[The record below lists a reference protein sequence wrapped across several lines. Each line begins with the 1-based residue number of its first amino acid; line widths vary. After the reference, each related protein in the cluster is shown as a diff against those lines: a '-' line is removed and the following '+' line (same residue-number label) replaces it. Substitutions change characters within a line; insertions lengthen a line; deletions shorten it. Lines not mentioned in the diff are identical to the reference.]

1 MKDKKEI
8 LIDAIGKVNDKYIEN
23 SMSTDKASSLLID
36 DLISAQSGNAYE
48 VKPVP
53 QPEKKKFPVKM
64 AVLTGLAAALM
75 ITAAGVVINRLGAG
89 KIEVG
94 GGNSTTTATSAVT
107 DVPAVTTDDD
117 LPPESDKQR
126 RLEYLRNK
134 YPGYF
139 ECSAFKGLEVYADKG
154 DDGEW
159 QLRLMGGTNRNKTTD
174 EVTALPP
181 ASVSEM
187 RTILDWY
194 REQSQEANDFI
205 FLLDPYTMSEIY
217 DRELIEALGL
227 DRVNGDAVPTDTV
240 NGQDDTVYD
249 GNDIRTFRSYNEISG
264 ENTIPVFDPYSGE
277 YDGMDRLYFKKMA
290 VTDGMQ
296 YINVYLAGMDV
307 SADADDPHLFYGRLY
322 VLITEPG
329 TDNIV
334 SWFDVYDYPDIYL
347 QGSDVH
353 LYSFRTDRLSD
364 YFDIFT
370 FRDSAGNM
378 EHNVIKT
385 AYGTYGEG
393 FDTGFRL
400 LNKDGTIEKF
410 NYNFERLAEGFKTDG
425 GVMLSHSLA
434 YPENIPFDLVDTING
449 TMLRFDFEN
458 RELWVAEPGDPG
470 TPDTTPDVAEADDI
484 VLPADDGTP
493 EDVLTVDDLTVIPNY
508 NELVTATFEIQTQTI
523 YRHDPNPGEN
533 PPWYSLAVIGGN
545 VYSMETF
552 DITAETFLKETEDMY
567 VDTDY
572 FRQVIKQYCEGDALV
587 PDKLEDGSAIKV
599 TAAGFL
605 DNEPLRGTYYYL
617 NENYVLST
625 YDSGKS
631 FRVYKLDATHTKFRK
646 IIELLWDRHR
656 STNTPYDETRYFPH
670 VMAVMTKDFDTDE
683 EYLKII
689 NDGKL
694 DKIKSAITEEVP
706 GAEGLYRLVTP
717 EQEKAD
723 WLPVTELRDLG
734 EGALAYENTSQVDG
748 YNVAFDCGVYSD
760 GATYYDSTTYDLYT
774 EYDAIADR
782 LTELGAGEAAEKFR
796 EEAKTAA
803 SNGFSFETV
812 TAYDSILDY
821 VKLGNRW
828 SIYWKITDDI
838 IIEYFLNYNGEPYP
852 LDGDLVRILTKEPQ
866 LTRVRNI
873 VNYFRDR
880 RETTMYHN
888 DTGGEVYYKIDQL
901 YVIWD
906 KLKTPGSTEPNAK
919 FLVLT
924 DREEYAD
931 YIREY
936 AQYNQIDIPGDRL
949 TITSNPIDLGDI
961 PTYDPF

>member
-1 MKDKKEI
+1 MKDKKDI
-8 LIDAIGKVNDKYIEN
+8 LLDAIGKVNEKYIEN
-23 SMSTDKASSLLID
+23 SMSSDKEPSLLID
-36 DLISAQSGNAYE
+36 DLITAQQGGAYE

-53 QPEKKKFPVKM
+53 KPEKKKFPVHM
-64 AVLTGLAAALM
+64 AVLSGLAAALM
-75 ITAAGVVINRLGAG
+75 ITAAALVINKLGAG
-89 KIEVG
+89 KIET
-94 GGNSTTTATSAVT
+94 GGNATGTGTTPSEAVT
-107 DVPAVTTDDD
+107 PAVTSTYD
-117 LPPESDKQR
+117 LGKDTNSY
-126 RLEYLRNK
+126 YLQDK
-134 YPGYF
+134 YPEYF
-139 ECSAFKGLEVYADKG
+139 ECSTFKGLEVYPSKDPSGFWKF
-154 DDGEW
+154 
-159 QLRLMGGTNRNKTTD
+159 RLMSGTDRYKEHD
-174 EVTALPP
+174 EILAQPEISTE
-181 ASVSEM
+181 SM

-194 REQSQEANDFI
+194 RKKEPDVAVFVMEFEYVLSQEDVTEI
-205 FLLDPYTMSEIY
+205 ERLLGISDTQPAETLPYPSYIVGEMQSEGVGTLKDY
-217 DRELIEALGL
+217 D
-227 DRVNGDAVPTDTV
+227 
-240 NGQDDTVYD
+240 
-249 GNDIRTFRSYNEISG
+249 
-264 ENTIPVFDPYSGE
+264 E
-277 YDGMDRLYFKKMA
+277 YDEQGIIPYYDPGDEVHTRLDWAYFKKLS
-290 VTDGMQ
+290 VPYG
-296 YINVYLAGMDV
+296 
-307 SADADDPHLFYGRLY
+307 DASL
-322 VLITEPG
+322 
-329 TDNIV
+329 
-334 SWFDVYDYPDIYL
+334 DIYL
-347 QGSDVH
+347 IGKYLMKDRDDPDIMYGSLNVVIPEPGGTRIYSDIPVNRHPDIDIGDNNGH
-353 LYSFRTDRLSD
+353 LYIHSFRADRLDD
-364 YFDIFT
+364 YFGLYTIRKDDKEY
-370 FRDSAGNM
+370 R
-378 EHNVIKT
+378 VIRT

-393 FDTGFRL
+393 FDTRFWLIDEDAGPTDSIAAPLEIVFT
-400 LNKDGTIEKF
+400 GTTD
-410 NYNFERLAEGFKTDG
+410 AVDTDG
-425 GVMLSHSLA
+425 GVMLSHSLF
-434 YPENIPFDLVDTING
+434 YLENHPFDLTDSING
-449 TMLRFDFEN
+449 TMLCFDFVN
-458 RELWVAEPGDPG
+458 REVFIAAPDALIDTETYYEIPAE
-470 TPDTTPDVAEADDI
+470 
-484 VLPADDGTP
+484 DGTP

-508 NELVTATFEIQTQTI
+508 NELVTATFEIQTQSI

-567 VDTDY
+567 VDNDY
-572 FRQVIKQYCEGDALV
+572 FRQVIKQYCEGDALI
-587 PDKLEDGSAIKV
+587 PEKLISGRAIEV

-734 EGALAYENTSQVDG
+734 EGALAYENTSQVDI
-748 YNVAFDCGVYSD
+748 YNVAFDCGVYS
-760 GATYYDSTTYDLYT
+760 GTETYNLFT
-774 EYDAIADR
+774 EYDTIADR
-782 LTELGAGEAAEKFR
+782 LKELGAGDAAEKFR
-796 EEAKTAA
+796 KEARTAA
-803 SNGFSFETV
+803 SNGFSFETL

-838 IIEYFLNYNGEPYP
+838 IIEYILNANGEPYP
-852 LDGDLVRILTKEPQ
+852 DGSLVRILTKEPQ
-866 LTRVRNI
+866 LTAVRNI
-873 VNYFRDR
+873 VTYFRDR

-888 DTGGEVYYKIDQL
+888 DTGGEVYYKIDSI

-936 AQYNQIDIPGDRL
+936 AQYNQIDIPEDRL